1 MRPSL
6 SDEEIHRCVKDVD
19 KNEPDRST
27 MSSSEICS
35 AVTAASKKI
44 RDRSRRHQ
52 SWQRGQPYICH
63 SGRLLDGSYDDEN
76 NEEYNRIFGGTEN
89 PFYKRTLGGTENPF
103 CKRILGGTEN
113 PFCSSFAALEQPLNT
128 TARQYWKSLKILNIY
143 QDVK

>member
-1 MRPSL
+1 VEEEGGNNDFGSVVKIERGKETGKIRRKDDIQESEDKTGSPPTQEKRRKRNKLKACRRRESTMRPSL

-52 SWQRGQPYICH
+52 SW
-63 SGRLLDGSYDDEN
+63 
-76 NEEYNRIFGGTEN
+76 
-89 PFYKRTLGGTENPF
+89 
-103 CKRILGGTEN
+103 
-113 PFCSSFAALEQPLNT
+113 
-128 TARQYWKSLKILNIY
+128 
-143 QDVK
+143 